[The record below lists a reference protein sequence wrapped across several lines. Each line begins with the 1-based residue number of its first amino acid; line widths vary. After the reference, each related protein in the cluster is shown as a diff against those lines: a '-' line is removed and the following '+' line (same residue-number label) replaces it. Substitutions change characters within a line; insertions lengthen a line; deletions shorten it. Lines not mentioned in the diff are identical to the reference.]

1 MLQCRCG
8 TNHDW
13 VVMSHLNGFRNSK
26 GISPEMAR
34 NMLLTNVPHKL
45 DPEILIISKPT
56 MHGWI
61 YSLPPGPRVEKI
73 RHKMGVGH
81 MCFFS
86 SATKPCW
93 FVKPI

>member
-1 MLQCRCG
+1 MTGWSCLISMASG
-8 TNHDW
+8 TVREYPQKW
-13 VVMSHLNGFRNSK
+13 
-26 GISPEMAR
+26 PEICY
-34 NMLLTNVPHKL
+34 LLTYPHKL